1 MKKYILITLL
11 SIIGIASNAQ
21 KVIEKNLEYTNQYI
35 VVDLKFASDIKVA
48 TWDKNQV
55 YFKADISTKDG
66 KFQDS
71 YQLKMEETSNKI
83 SIVSKP
89 EAVFKKFQE
98 EWNNDNP
105 DKKKRYYN
113 TGDWYNF
120 TYTLYVPKNATFKI
134 SSINGDLTSDSIE
147 GEFTADLING
157 NITIKAYVGTL
168 DLTTINGEIDLRM
181 DNASILAET
190 IHGDIYADEKLQ
202 FSFKD
207 RHVGQEISGTVAEGE
222 NTLRLNTING
232 NMYLRY

>member
-35 VVDLKFASDIKVA
+35 VVDLKFASDIEVA
-48 TWDKNQV
+48 TWDKNQI

-120 TYTLYVPKNATFKI
+120 TYTLYVPKNAIFKI

-157 NITIKAYVGTL
+157 NITIKAYAGTL

-190 IHGDIYADEKLQ
+190 IHGDIYADKKLQ

-207 RHVGQEISGTVAEGE
+207 RHVGQKISGIVAEGK
-222 NTLRLNTING
+222 NTLLLNTING